1 MSHASEYLVGHGSAG
16 AVGRF
21 RAVAPLACRR
31 GDRVV
36 IRTPTGLDVGVVRC
50 PATAQHARL
59 LDDPEP
65 GELLRLVTPED
76 DAIAAGARQ
85 RGQQLFDDA
94 QRLAAE
100 LQLPLQI
107 LDVEVQF
114 DGHRVTLYS
123 ARWAACDE
131 RPLVSQLSKR
141 YEVLV
146 ALRDLGLPEGAS
158 ACGKPDCGNSGGGC
172 TTCATGGGC
181 ASGCGSKGLAND
193 VREYFSGLRQ
203 QMEKSQRVPL
213 A

>member
-1 MSHASEYLVGHGSAG
+1 MRTTSGLPSPAPSA
-16 AVGRF
+16 
-21 RAVAPLACRR
+21 
-31 GDRVV
+31 
-36 IRTPTGLDVGVVRC
+36 PT
-50 PATAQHARL
+50 
-59 LDDPEP
+59 
-65 GELLRLVTPED
+65 
-76 DAIAAGARQ
+76 ISS
-85 RGQQLFDDA
+85 F
-94 QRLAAE
+94 RLA
-100 LQLPLQI
+100 
-107 LDVEVQF
+107 
-114 DGHRVTLYS
+114 TSCSS
-123 ARWAACDE
+123 APNAGNRSSPDE

>member
-21 RAVAPLACRR
+21 RSAVPLQYRR

-36 IRTPTGLDVGVVRC
+36 IRTPTGLDVGMVRC
-50 PATAQHARL
+50 AATAQHARL

-65 GELLRLVTPED
+65 GELLRLVTVED

-85 RGQQLFDDA
+85 RGQQLFEEA
-94 QRLAAE
+94 RRLAEE
-100 LQLPLQI
+100 LALPLAI

-141 YEVLV
+141 YEVMV
-146 ALRDLGLPEGAS
+146 ALRDLGVPDGAS
-158 ACGKPDCGNSGGGC
+158 ACGKPDCGSSSGGC
-172 TTCATGGGC
+172 TSCATGGC
-181 ASGCGSKGLAND
+181 ATGCGSKGLAGD
-193 VREYFSGLRQ
+193 VREYFSSLRQ
-203 QMEKSQRVPL
+203 KMEKSQRVPL